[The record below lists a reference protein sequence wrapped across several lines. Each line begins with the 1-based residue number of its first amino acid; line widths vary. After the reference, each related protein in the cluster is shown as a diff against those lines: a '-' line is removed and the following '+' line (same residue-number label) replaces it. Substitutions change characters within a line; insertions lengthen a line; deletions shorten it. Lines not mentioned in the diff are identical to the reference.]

1 MKVKGILYIIIGVI
15 ALISP
20 ILAFKSITIEYG
32 NSTEPVLIGFRILF
46 ILGGLVLIA
55 TGIGAVIDSAKQ
67 NKILPP
73 SIPINN
79 QQEQL

>member
-1 MKVKGILYIIIGVI
+1 MKVKGVLYIIIGVI

-32 NSTEPVLIGFRILF
+32 HSTEPVLIGFRILF

-67 NKILPP
+67 DKPLPP
-73 SIPINN
+73 PITSDY
-79 QQEQL
+79 QQE